1 MNLLNNY
8 YFPGGN
14 TTKGFFNYY
23 DEILKNSLVKKIY
36 TIKGGP
42 GVGKS
47 TLMKETGKIFEE
59 KNYHINYYH
68 CSSDPDSLDGIFIL
82 EKGILLV
89 DGTSP
94 HIIDPVYPGA
104 VYEII
109 NLAEFFDSNNLEKDK
124 EKIINLT
131 DNISSTFKKA
141 YRYLKAIIPLYEDLE
156 ETYKS
161 SLNKN
166 EFYSLI
172 RYLIDNV
179 TDGEKGK
186 GFKETKL
193 FLSAITPLG
202 FKNFLDRTLKCK
214 KIYILNSDIGDLT
227 YKVLEKI
234 KINLEIKEFNIECFY
249 CPIGPSYKLEH
260 IIIPEIDTAIVTSN
274 KYHPCYKG
282 EIVDL
287 FKLYDSKMIDQ
298 ESVNYNLNLIDEL
311 LNHSVSVLKEAK
323 SKHDLLEKYYI
334 KAMDYKKLNDFS
346 NQFLN
351 SITD

>member
-23 DEILKNSLVKKIY
+23 NEILKTNKVKKIY

-47 TLMKETGKIFEE
+47 TLMKEAGKIFEE

-104 VYEII
+104 VYEML
-109 NLAEFFDSNNLEKDK
+109 NLAEFFDSKKLEVEKD
-124 EKIINLT
+124 EIISLT
-131 DNISSTFKKA
+131 DTISKTFKKA
-141 YRYLKAIIPLYEDLE
+141 YRYLKAITPLYEDLE
-156 ETYKS
+156 EIYTN
-161 SLNKN
+161 SLNSN

-172 RYLIDNV
+172 RYLADNV
-179 TDGEKGK
+179 TCNKKGK

-193 FLSAITPLG
+193 FLSAITPSG
-202 FKNFLDRTLKCK
+202 FKNFLDRTLKCG
-214 KIYILNSDIGDLT
+214 KIYILNSNIGDLT
-227 YKVLEKI
+227 YKALEKV
-234 KINLEIKEFNIECFY
+234 KSDLEIKEFEIESFY
-249 CPIGPSYKLEH
+249 CPVGPSYKLEH
-260 IIIPEIDTAIVTSN
+260 IIIPEIDTAVITSN

-287 FKLYDSKMIDQ
+287 FKLYDSKKIDQ
-298 ESVNYNLNLIDEL
+298 NSVNYNLNLIDEL
-311 LNHSVSVLKEAK
+311 LNHSISILKEAK
-323 SKHDLLEKYYI
+323 SKHDILEDYYI

-351 SITD
+351 SISQ